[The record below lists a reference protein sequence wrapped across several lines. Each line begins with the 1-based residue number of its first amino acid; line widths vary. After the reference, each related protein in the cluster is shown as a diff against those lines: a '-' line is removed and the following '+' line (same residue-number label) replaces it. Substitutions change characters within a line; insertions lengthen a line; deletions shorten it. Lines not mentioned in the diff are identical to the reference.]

1 MKGSGKL
8 VQFAH
13 IADTHLG
20 YRQFNNEEREN
31 DFYESFNEA
40 IDKIIEE
47 HVDFVIHSGDLFEN
61 NRPYPKALKVAQ
73 EAIKRLDEKNIK
85 VFAIPGNHDLVFRKG
100 SIPPQTLFSIFDNF
114 VLLGG
119 KDKVAKY
126 EDIFIGGI
134 AYTPR
139 FYVNALKEDLTKL
152 AKKSQEYKKR
162 ILVIHQG
169 IDRLL
174 PFAGAYELRLE
185 EIPSDF
191 HYYAL
196 GHIHVRHV
204 ENFGLGKLAYP
215 GSIDIWRFDEVEDYK
230 RNKKGFYL
238 VDFSDSEV
246 EVQKIDLETTR
257 PFETFSIEV
266 KDVNN
271 KLEEIYSLL
280 ENIAK
285 NSHKK
290 PVVRVTI
297 TGKSSKEFAYY
308 NALIANRLREVSH
321 ITRIDFKLEKE
332 ELILQSY
339 KSDRIDFFKLFKE
352 HFKNDEVAQFAY
364 DLFKKLAQDNV
375 EGAKKFAEYYF
386 QNRWKK

>member
-1 MKGSGKL
+1 M

-20 YRQFNNEEREN
+20 YRQFNNDEREH

-40 IDKIIEE
+40 IDIIIKE
-47 HVDFVIHSGDLFEN
+47 HVDFVIHAGDLFEN
-61 NRPYPKALKVAQ
+61 NRPYPRALKVAQ
-73 EAIKRLDEKNIK
+73 EAIKRLNEANIK

-100 SIPPQTLFSIFDNF
+100 SMPPQTLFNIFDNF

-119 KDKVAKY
+119 KDKVAKFN
-126 EDIFIGGI
+126 DIFIGGI
-134 AYTPR
+134 SYTPR
-139 FYVNALKEDLTKL
+139 FYVNALKNDLKEL
-152 AKKSQEYKKR
+152 SVKAKEYKKR
-162 ILVIHQG
+162 ILIIHQG

-174 PFAGAYELRLE
+174 PFPGAYELRLE
-185 EIPSDF
+185 ELPEDF

-215 GSIDIWRFDEVEDYK
+215 GSIDVWRFDEVEDYK
-230 RNKKGFYL
+230 KNKKGFYI

-246 EVQKIDLETTR
+246 DVQKVDLSSTR
-257 PFETFSIEV
+257 PFETFSIDVQEV
-266 KDVNN
+266 DK
-271 KLEEIYSLL
+271 KLSEIYSLL
-280 ENIAK
+280 ENICNNA
-285 NSHKK
+285 HKK
-290 PVVRVTI
+290 PVVRITI

-308 NALIANRLREVSH
+308 NAVIANKLRTVTH

-339 KSDRIDFFKLFKE
+339 RSDRIDFYKLFKE
-352 HFKNDEVAQFAY
+352 HFKDDETAQFAY
-364 DLFKKLAQDNV
+364 DLFRRLSQDNI

-386 QNRWKK
+386 ENRWKK